1 MRVHLVPPVIDVP
14 RTAEV
19 RSVRPVSGDS
29 AIVSL
34 AGVDDAH
41 VADMLTGCH
50 CLVATDDV
58 DAARLEEA
66 APAGAPGLVGWTFE
80 DRRSGLRGAVADVRQ
95 MPGQT
100 LLAVT
105 IADDGHG
112 EHLVPFVDEFVA
124 EADAGARHL
133 VLDLPEGLFEL

>member
-1 MRVHLVPPVIDVP
+1 MRVHLVPPVIDAP

-41 VADMLTGCH
+41 VADMLAGCH
-50 CLVATDDV
+50 CLVAADDV

-80 DRRSGLRGAVADVRQ
+80 DR
-95 MPGQT
+95 PGQT